1 MIHNIAYRTLIYGTE
16 DEKKVQTAVCNI
28 LPFSSPEKEIIEG
41 YHKNQVILLHGKTD
55 KKREI
60 KIFLK
65 SLDKIK
71 PSDRKRILRDLE
83 NKMDYKGN
91 LFLRF
96 DKQRAYLGDM
106 KVVEHGD
113 AIHLKLKIA
122 AYPAR
127 KDTALKIA
135 RQIFGEDDV
144 L

>member
-1 MIHNIAYRTLIYGTE
+1 MIHNIAYRTLFYGTE
-16 DEKKVQTAVCNI
+16 DEEKVRTAVCNI

-41 YHKNQVILLHGKTD
+41 YHKNQVILLHGKTS
-55 KKREI
+55 KKSEI
-60 KIFLK
+60 KGFLK
-65 SLDKIK
+65 SLDNIK
-71 PSDRKRILRDLE
+71 SSDKRRILRDLE
-83 NKMDYKGN
+83 NKIDYKGN

-106 KVVEHGD
+106 KVVEHGG

-135 RQIFGEDDV
+135 QQIFGEEDV
-144 L
+144 H